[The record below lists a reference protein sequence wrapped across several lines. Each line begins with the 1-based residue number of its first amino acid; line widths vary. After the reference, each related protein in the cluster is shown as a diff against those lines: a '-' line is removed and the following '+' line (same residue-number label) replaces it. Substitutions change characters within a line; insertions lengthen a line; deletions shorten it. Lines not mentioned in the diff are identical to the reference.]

1 MVLCLFGEILV
12 LFGLSALFMR
22 KLAKT
27 PPLALL
33 QGDAARNR
41 RERARK
47 KALQAMVA
55 ESSPIPQFTLSFPI
69 SRELPKGGDY
79 SPVKH
84 VFRYVLRHMGRAG
97 WRTVM
102 AVLLA
107 FLLTGAMGLLAVT
120 RLSYQEIF
128 DKTEVKGTLTNYSS
142 SAVMEACRSE
152 LMNDVYYNGGF
163 WVILNDRPV
172 GAGYFLAVT
181 NDIDRYI
188 QSISTHTYAIEFA
201 PGFDDS
207 LFSKNVPQCVMG
219 EMLGGTHFHRSHC
232 TGADHHAV
240 VKGSG
245 HSESTAY
252 HETALPMYPGH
263 RADNP
268 VHHRSRHSRHMSC
281 DLRCWPVHKECGYAG
296 SVRRTVYFE
305 LCSCRIHHCCS
316 GDAAQGAG
324 TAAGEG
330 VKRLNRIECE
340 LFL

>member
-1 MVLCLFGEILV
+1 
-12 LFGLSALFMR
+12 
-22 KLAKT
+22 
-27 PPLALL
+27 
-33 QGDAARNR
+33 
-41 RERARK
+41 
-47 KALQAMVA
+47 
-55 ESSPIPQFTLSFPI
+55 
-69 SRELPKGGDY
+69 
-79 SPVKH
+79 
-84 VFRYVLRHMGRAG
+84 
-97 WRTVM
+97 M

-188 QSISTHTYAIEFA
+188 QSISTHTYTIEFA

-245 HSESTAY
+245 HSESTGY

-268 VHHRSRHSRHMSC
+268 VHHRPCHSRHMSC
-281 DLRCWPVHKECGYAG
+281 DLRCWPFHKECGYAG